1 MKRVQRKLY
10 EEDDVDM
17 IWDDDF
23 KMEESDGQVGQGLYF
38 YCRVTKNATQT
49 LIL

>member
-1 MKRVQRKLY
+1 MKRVQRKMY
-10 EEDDVDM
+10 EEEDID

-38 YCRVTKNATQT
+38 YCRVTKNAMQT